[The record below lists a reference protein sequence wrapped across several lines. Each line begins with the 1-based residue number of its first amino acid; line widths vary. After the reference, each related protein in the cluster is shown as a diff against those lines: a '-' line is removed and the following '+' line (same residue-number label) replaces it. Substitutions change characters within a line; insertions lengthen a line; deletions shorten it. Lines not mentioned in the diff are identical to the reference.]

1 MISNSKSDNDILI
14 TFTVSPGRE
23 AAAASSKKRESVK
36 LNKTNSSHQGLI
48 LASNEK
54 SSIHDE
60 LTKAAK

>member
-14 TFTVSPGRE
+14 TFTVSPGRD
-23 AAAASSKKRESVK
+23 AAASSKKRESVK
-36 LNKTNSSHQGLI
+36 LNKTDSSHQGLI

-54 SSIHDE
+54 SSFHDE